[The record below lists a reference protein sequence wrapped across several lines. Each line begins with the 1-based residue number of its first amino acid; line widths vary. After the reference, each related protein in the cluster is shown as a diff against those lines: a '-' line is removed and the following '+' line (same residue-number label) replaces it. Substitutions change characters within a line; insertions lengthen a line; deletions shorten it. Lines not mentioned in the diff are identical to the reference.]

1 MTEWD
6 KPKGTL
12 IGMIDFNAMTFS
24 SATAVPATDGPQ
36 LRMNA
41 ASFFGMS

>member
-12 IGMIDFNAMTFS
+12 IGMIDLNIETFP
-24 SATAVPATDGPQ
+24 SATAVPAC
-36 LRMNA
+36 
-41 ASFFGMS
+41 

>member
-12 IGMIDFNAMTFS
+12 IGMIVFNIMFFPL
-24 SATAVPATDGPQ
+24 ATAVPATDGPQ
-36 LRMNA
+36 LP
-41 ASFFGMS
+41 

>member
-12 IGMIDFNAMTFS
+12 IGMIDFKMMTFPP
-24 SATAVPATDGPQ
+24 ATAVPAC
-36 LRMNA
+36 
-41 ASFFGMS
+41 

>member
-12 IGMIDFNAMTFS
+12 IGMIDFNAMAFP
-24 SATAVPATDGPQ
+24 SATAVPAC
-36 LRMNA
+36 
-41 ASFFGMS
+41 